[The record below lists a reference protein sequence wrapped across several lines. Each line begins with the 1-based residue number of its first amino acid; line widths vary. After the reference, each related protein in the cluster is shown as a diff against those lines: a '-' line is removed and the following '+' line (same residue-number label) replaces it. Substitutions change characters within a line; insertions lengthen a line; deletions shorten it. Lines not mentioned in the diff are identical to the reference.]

1 MAEKRSPSAKWLVLI
16 SALGLLVL
24 AAGIL
29 FWRSR
34 HIDEFTR
41 EWVVRSLSE
50 RFDTKVELAGLHVSA
65 FPRMSVEGRGLTIHH
80 RERSDIPFMHID
92 RFTFHLGVLGI
103 FRVPHEIRGVS
114 VQNMS
119 ITIPPRGE
127 KTVPGASAASAA
139 PPATKHESKP
149 LPPIVVDEI
158 VCDNT
163 TLLILPKQA
172 GKLPLDWE
180 IHALN
185 LYHAGADQAMAF
197 HGTLTN
203 AKPKGEI
210 ATKGSF
216 GPWNLDD
223 QGATPVSGTYEFTD
237 ADLGPFPGIA
247 GILSS
252 TGKYTGELDKLEVSG
267 VTDTPDF
274 SLDRVGKPVPLHTDY
289 SATVDGLNG
298 DTYLHPVRAS
308 LIKSVIVSEGSVVKV
323 PNEGHNIS
331 LDIHAPDARIQDIL
345 ALALKDETP
354 LLSGPAKI
362 TAKLFL
368 PPGKIKVIEKMTL
381 DANIAIDNAHWS
393 SPKIR
398 EELQSLSR
406 RAEGKPKDEDA
417 GSSVS
422 DLKCKFHLE
431 KGVVHFSS
439 VTFSVP
445 GADILLAGDYGVQG
459 GELNF
464 KGKVRL
470 QAKLSQMVTGA
481 KSDFLKLL
489 DPFFS
494 KNGAGTELPVTIT
507 GTRDNPTF
515 GVSIFHKTFR
525 SGGDKDKKPA
535 ADAKSAPN

>member
-1 MAEKRSPSAKWLVLI
+1 MTEKPSSAAKWLILI
-16 SALGLLVL
+16 SIL
-24 AAGIL
+24 AFLAISSGIF
-29 FWRSR
+29 FWRSL
-34 HIDEFTR
+34 HLDKFTQD
-41 EWVVRSLSE
+41 WVVRSLSE
-50 RFDTKVELAGLHVSA
+50 RFNTEVALADLHVSA
-65 FPRMSVEGRGLTIHH
+65 FPELSVVGRGLTIYH
-80 RERSDIPFMHID
+80 RDRRDIPFIHID
-92 RFTFHLGVLGI
+92 SFTFHLGVLGI

-114 VQNMS
+114 VQNMT
-119 ITIPPRGE
+119 ITIPPHAE
-127 KTVPGASAASAA
+127 KRPLDAASNPNTPAA
-139 PPATKHESKP
+139 RTQKP
-149 LPPIVVDEI
+149 LPAIVVDEI

-163 TLLILPKQA
+163 ALVILPKNS
-172 GKLPLDWE
+172 GKVPLEWD

-185 LYHAGADQAMAF
+185 LYHAGANQSIAF

-210 ATKGSF
+210 ATKGNF

-223 QGATPVSGTYEFTD
+223 KGATPVSGSYEFTD

-252 TGKYTGELDKLEVSG
+252 NGKYSGELDKLEVSG

-274 SLDRVGKPVPLHTDY
+274 SLDRVGKPEPLHTEY

-298 DTYLHPVRAS
+298 DTYLHPVRAT

-323 PNEGHNIS
+323 PNQGHNIS
-331 LDIHAPDARIQDIL
+331 LDIRAPDARIQDIL
-345 ALALKDETP
+345 ALALKSDTP

-362 TAKLFL
+362 KAKLFL
-368 PPGKIKVIEKMTL
+368 PPGKIKVIDKMTL
-381 DANIAIDNAHWS
+381 DADIAVDNAHWS

-398 EELQSLSR
+398 QELQSLSR
-406 RAEGKPKDEDA
+406 HAEGKPGDEDA

-422 DLKCKFHLE
+422 ELKCKFHMD
-431 KGVVHFSS
+431 KGVIHFSS

-445 GADILLAGDYGVQG
+445 GAGILLAGDYGIQG
-459 GELNF
+459 GELDF
-464 KGKVRL
+464 KGKIRL
-470 QAKLSQMVTGA
+470 DAKLSQLVTGA

-507 GTRDNPTF
+507 GTRDNPVF
-515 GVSIFHKTFR
+515 GVSIFHKTLHP
-525 SGGDKDKKPA
+525 GDKNKKSSGLGKNA
-535 ADAKSAPN
+535 TN

>member
-1 MAEKRSPSAKWLVLI
+1 MAEKRSLSAKWLAPI
-16 SALGLLVL
+16 SAFSLLAF

-41 EWVVRSLSE
+41 QWVVRSLSE
-50 RFDTKVELAGLHVSA
+50 RFDTSVELASLRVSA
-65 FPRMSVEGRGLTIHH
+65 FPQMSVEGRDLTIHH
-80 RERSDIPFMHID
+80 RERSDIPFIHID
-92 RFTFHLGVLGI
+92 TFTFHLGVLGI

-119 ITIPPRGE
+119 ITIPPRG
-127 KTVPGASAASAA
+127 PRAASAA
-139 PPATKHESKP
+139 APAGKRESKP

-163 TLLILPKQA
+163 TLLILPKKA
-172 GKLPLDWE
+172 GKLPLDWD

-223 QGATPVSGTYEFTD
+223 KGATPVSGSYEFTD

-252 TGKYTGELDKLEVSG
+252 TGKYAGELDKLEVSG

-298 DTYLHPVRAS
+298 DTYLHPVRAT

-323 PNEGHNIS
+323 PNQGHNIS

-362 TAKLFL
+362 TAKLLL

-381 DANIAIDNAHWS
+381 DADVAIDNAHWS
-393 SPKIR
+393 SPRIR

-422 DLKCKFHLE
+422 NLKCKFHLE
-431 KGVVHFSS
+431 KGVIHFSR

-445 GADILLAGDYGVQG
+445 GADVLLAGDYGVQG

-507 GTRDNPTF
+507 GTRDNPVF

-525 SGGDKDKKPA
+525 SGGDKGKNAPS
-535 ADAKSAPN
+535 DAPKTVPN

>member
-1 MAEKRSPSAKWLVLI
+1 MAEKRFVPLKWFILMGVFACFAII
-16 SALGLLVL
+16 SGFF
-24 AAGIL
+24 

-50 RFDTKVELAGLHVSA
+50 RFDTEVALGDLHVSA
-65 FPRMSVEGRGLTIHH
+65 FPELRVIGRNLTIYH
-80 RERSDIPFMHID
+80 RERNDLPFIHID
-92 RFTFHLGVLGI
+92 SFTFHLGVLGI

-114 VQNMS
+114 LQSMT
-119 ITIPPRGE
+119 ITIPPRGD
-127 KTVPGASAASAA
+127 KSAARKKVASAK
-139 PPATKHESKP
+139 PPEP
-149 LPPIVVDEI
+149 LPAIVVDEI

-163 TLLILPKQA
+163 VLLILPKKA
-172 GKLPLDWE
+172 GKVPLEWD

-185 LYHAGADQAMAF
+185 LYHAGANQSLAF

-203 AKPKGEI
+203 GKPKGEI
-210 ATKGSF
+210 ATKGDF

-223 QGATPVSGTYEFTD
+223 KGATPVSGTYEFTN

-252 TGKYTGELDKLEVSG
+252 SGKYDGALDKLEVSG
-267 VTDTPDF
+267 ITDTPDF

-289 SATVDGLNG
+289 SATVDGLTG
-298 DTYLHPVRAS
+298 DTYLHPVRAT
-308 LIKSVIVSEGSVVKV
+308 LIKSVIVSEGSVVNV
-323 PNEGHNIS
+323 PGQGHDIS
-331 LDIHAPDARIQDIL
+331 LDIHAPDAHIQDIL

-362 TAKLFL
+362 KAKLFL

-381 DANIAIDNAHWS
+381 DADIAVDNAHWN

-398 EELQSLSR
+398 AELESLSR
-406 RAEGKPKDEDA
+406 HAEGKPEDQDA

-422 DLKCKFHLE
+422 DLKCTFHLE
-431 KGVVHFSS
+431 KGLIHFSS

-445 GADILLAGDYGVQG
+445 GANILLAGDYGVQG
-459 GELNF
+459 GELDF
-464 KGKVRL
+464 KGTIRL
-470 QAKLSQMVTGA
+470 QAKLSQLVTGA

-489 DPFFS
+489 DPLFS
-494 KNGAGTELPVTIT
+494 KNGAGTELPITIT
-507 GTRDNPTF
+507 GTRDNPVF
-515 GVSIFHKTFR
+515 GVSIFHKTLHP
-525 SGGDKDKKPA
+525 GDKNKKSPA
-535 ADAKSAPN
+535 NANPPN

>member
-1 MAEKRSPSAKWLVLI
+1 MTETRSSSLRWVILI
-16 SALGLLVL
+16 SVVACLAMVSGFLL
-24 AAGIL
+24 
-29 FWRSR
+29 WRSR

-50 RFDTKVELAGLHVSA
+50 RFDTQVALADMHVSA
-65 FPRMSVEGRGLTIHH
+65 FPELSVVGRNLTIYH
-80 RERSDIPFMHID
+80 RDRSAVPFIHID
-92 RFTFHLGVLGI
+92 SFTFHLGVLGI
-103 FRVPHEIRGVS
+103 FRVPHEIRSVS
-114 VQNMS
+114 VQNMT
-119 ITIPPRGE
+119 ITIPPRQE
-127 KTVPGASAASAA
+127 KHLTG
-139 PPATKHESKP
+139 ATKSPSTPAAKTQEP
-149 LPPIVVDEI
+149 LPAIVVDEI
-158 VCDNT
+158 LCDNT
-163 TLLILPKQA
+163 TLVILPKKA
-172 GKLPLDWE
+172 GKLPLEWD

-185 LYHAGADQAMAF
+185 LYHAGANQSMEF

-223 QGATPVSGTYEFTD
+223 KGATPVSGTYQFTD

-252 TGKYTGELDKLEVSG
+252 TGKYTGQLDTLEVSG

-274 SLDRVGKPVPLHTDY
+274 SLDRVGKPVPLHTEY

-298 DTYLHPVRAS
+298 DTYLHPVRAT
-308 LIKSVIVSEGSVVKV
+308 LIKSVIVSEGSVVRV

-331 LDIHAPDARIQDIL
+331 LDIRAPDARIQDIL
-345 ALALKDETP
+345 ALALKSDTP

-362 TAKLFL
+362 KAKLFL

-381 DANIAIDNAHWS
+381 DAEIAIDNAHWN

-398 EELQSLSR
+398 EELESLSR
-406 RAEGKPKDEDA
+406 HAEGKPEDQEA

-422 DLKCKFHLE
+422 DLKCTFHLE
-431 KGVVHFSS
+431 NGVIHFSS

-445 GADILLAGDYGVQG
+445 GASILLAGDYSVQG
-459 GELNF
+459 GDLNF
-464 KGKVRL
+464 KGTIRL
-470 QAKLSQMVTGA
+470 QAKLSQLVTGA

-507 GTRDNPTF
+507 GTRDNPVF
-515 GVSIFHKTFR
+515 GVSVFHKTFHP
-525 SGGDKDKKPA
+525 GDKNKKPTGGA
-535 ADAKSAPN
+535 NPPN